1 MPGLAYVDSSALLK
15 LALHEPEESALES
28 DFAGREGLVSSAL
41 LALECRRAARR
52 HPDPQ
57 AEGIVNDLLTS
68 VYLID
73 VTPGILD
80 HGARVDPPRLR
91 SLDAIHLATALSI
104 DSQDLEGGA
113 RVQDDRLAEAAA
125 ANGLRVV
132 RPGRG

>member
-1 MPGLAYVDSSALLK
+1 M
-15 LALHEPEESALES
+15 HEPEEPALES
-28 DFAGREGLVSSAL
+28 DFVEREGLVSSAL
-41 LALECRRAARR
+41 LALECRRTARR
-52 HPDPQ
+52 HTDPR

-68 VYLID
+68 VYLLD

-80 HGARVDPPRLR
+80 RAARVNPPRLR

-104 DSQDLEGGA
+104 DSHDLE
-113 RVQDDRLAEAAA
+113 VISYDDRLAEAAV